1 MPLLHANSL
10 IGILLAQ
17 ALLVRNLCYLQKI
30 EDSRKSTNG
39 NLQTSDGEV
48 LNEVGKSVPGM
59 ARLLIVLRQKK
70 SNHHMGQETRLSV
83 PQGGSTKVWSLQ
95 WPVDSFEDGQ
105 AKMRHFNVS
114 SFDFPHDAKSFI
126 SLGHVAL
133 QRKSCLVPCT
143 LSNRRRFLCC
153 LCWQCSNS
161 ALDFIT
167 VSKNCKRRQTNDQ
180 LVFSCGLSVILM
192 GSCLNKSSN
201 HYTPVMCNH

>member
-1 MPLLHANSL
+1 M
-10 IGILLAQ
+10 LLAKD
-17 ALLVRNLCYLQKI
+17 RGFQKI
-30 EDSRKSTNG
+30 NKRKLADIRRGGAQRGGKVCAGNG
-39 NLQTSDGEV
+39 TTADRLEAKKRRIITW
-48 LNEVGKSVPGM
+48 
-59 ARLLIVLRQKK
+59 ARK
-70 SNHHMGQETRLSV
+70 HGFPLSV

-95 WPVDSFEDGQ
+95 WPMDSFEDGL

-143 LSNRRRFLCC
+143 LSNRRRFLSC

-201 HYTPVMCNH
+201 HYTPAMCNHYLRRSRHPLYH